1 MPTKVIPI
9 PIEVWKKAKN
19 IDEIDKW
26 VKNNYPE
33 LIVKH
38 KPKRKRGILL
48 TDYISFGDRQVK
60 IRLKVSKDEV
70 LAVLPKTSLA
80 DSGESVEEAKENLKR
95 TIEIDWEHLS
105 RDRNNLSEA
114 LLAELRYLEEILGK
128 GIIEQTKEEL

>member
-38 KPKRKRGILL
+38 KPMRKRDTI
-48 TDYISFGDRQVK
+48 IDRLHLFW
-60 IRLKVSKDEV
+60 RPASKNQ
-70 LAVLPKTSLA
+70 A
-80 DSGESVEEAKENLKR
+80 
-95 TIEIDWEHLS
+95 
-105 RDRNNLSEA
+105 
-114 LLAELRYLEEILGK
+114 
-128 GIIEQTKEEL
+128 